1 MIEIIMLV
9 VSAVMVIFCKADPD
23 KIIKTSVF
31 RAGMMGVVTVFG
43 LAWMSDTWIANN
55 LPYIKTTGAAIVQQT
70 PWLFALALFFVSAL
84 THSQGATVAA
94 LMPLGLSLGIDPLVL
109 VCMYPAVCGYFVI
122 PSTGVLLAGVAF
134 DETGTT
140 KIGKFVINHS
150 YLIPGLV
157 TTFFNVVFAFIIKGI
172 FF

>member
-1 MIEIIMLV
+1 
-9 VSAVMVIFCKADPD
+9 
-23 KIIKTSVF
+23 
-31 RAGMMGVVTVFG
+31 
-43 LAWMSDTWIANN
+43 MSRS
-55 LPYIKTTGAAIVQQT
+55 
-70 PWLFALALFFVSAL
+70 ALFFVSAL

-94 LMPLGLSLGIDPLVL
+94 LMPLGVSLGIDPLVL

-157 TTFFNVVFAFIIKGI
+157 ATFCNVVFAFIIKGI

>member
-1 MIEIIMLV
+1 
-9 VSAVMVIFCKADPD
+9 
-23 KIIKTSVF
+23 
-31 RAGMMGVVTVFG
+31 
-43 LAWMSDTWIANN
+43 
-55 LPYIKTTGAAIVQQT
+55 
-70 PWLFALALFFVSAL
+70 
-84 THSQGATVAA
+84 
-94 LMPLGLSLGIDPLVL
+94 
-109 VCMYPAVCGYFVI
+109 MYPAVCGYFVI

-157 TTFFNVVFAFIIKGI
+157 TTFCNVVFAFIIKGI